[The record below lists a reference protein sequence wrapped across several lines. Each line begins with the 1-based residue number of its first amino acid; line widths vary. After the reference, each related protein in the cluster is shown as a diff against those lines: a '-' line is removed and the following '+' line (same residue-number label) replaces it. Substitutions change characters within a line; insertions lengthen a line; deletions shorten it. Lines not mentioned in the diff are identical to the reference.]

1 MIIVDAHQDLAWNML
16 TFGRDYTR
24 SAAETRRQEQ
34 GGEAPLR
41 NGDTL
46 LGWPDY
52 QRGRVAVV
60 FASLFVTPAHRREAW
75 ESLYYRDFSQA
86 HALYRAQVD
95 VYHRLADRHPDMF
108 RLVQSRADL
117 EAVLE
122 HWDKTEL
129 DLPDEN
135 APPDEQISQE
145 SQAPGHP
152 VGLVILMEGAEGVRE
167 PAELEAWWQWGV
179 RVIGPAWAGT
189 RFCGGTREP
198 GPLTKDGYALLE
210 GMAQQGF
217 ILDATH
223 MDEKALM
230 QTLDFYSGRII
241 STHANAKALLKD
253 TDSNRHLSDRAIQRL
268 LERQAVMGVCPLNQ
282 FLLSGWKRGERRELV
297 PLQRLVEHIDYICQ
311 RAGDARHA
319 GLGSDFDGGFGV
331 QSAPLEIDT
340 VADCRRL
347 IPLLQERGYLEADIT
362 AILGGNWL
370 RILQEALPA

>member
-24 SAAETRRQEQ
+24 SAVDTRRQEQ

-46 LGWPDY
+46 LGWSDY
-52 QRGRVAVV
+52 QRGRIALA
-60 FASLFVTPAHRREAW
+60 FASLFVTPAHRRDAW

-95 VYHRLADRHPDMF
+95 VYHRLVDQHADKF
-108 RLVQSRADL
+108 RLVQARSDL
-117 EAVLE
+117 AALLA
-122 HWDKTEL
+122 HWEQSEL
-129 DLPDEN
+129 DFPEEY
-135 APPDEQISQE
+135 APPEESM
-145 SQAPGHP
+145 SQAAQQPGHP

-167 PAELEAWWQWGV
+167 PAELEAWWEWGV

-189 RFCGGTREP
+189 RYSGGTREP

-230 QTLDFYSGRII
+230 QSLDFYSGRII
-241 STHANAKALLKD
+241 STHANVKALLKD

-268 LERQAVMGVCPLNQ
+268 LERQAVMGVCPLNH
-282 FLLSGWKRGERRELV
+282 FLLSGWKRGDRREMV

-311 RAGDARHA
+311 RAGDARHV
-319 GLGSDFDGGFGV
+319 GLGSDFDGGFGA
-331 QSAPLEIDT
+331 QSVPFEIDT
-340 VADCRRL
+340 VADLCRL
-347 IPLLQERGYLEADIT
+347 VPLLQQQGYPDNDIV
-362 AILGGNWL
+362 AIMGGNWL
-370 RILQEALPA
+370 RVLREVLPV